1 MKTKY
6 ESERTAALIEEA
18 IAVLERLE
26 NAPKSPLMAFLPTKV
41 RRVARRTAKQLRKG
55 QLLPGHPNVHTPD
68 KLATYLEDASKRDEI
83 VERAGP
89 ELLRIGREIRRV
101 AAEEGQAAVNTFNA
115 IFNEGRSGRRSTA
128 PTANPGN
135 ATSA

>member
-26 NAPKSPLMAFLPTKV
+26 NAPESPLMTFLPTQG
-41 RRVARRTAKQLRKG
+41 RRVARRSAKQLRKA
-55 QLLPGHPNVHTPD
+55 QLQPAHPNVHTPD
-68 KLATYLEDASKRDEI
+68 QLATYYEDAAKRDEI

-101 AAEEGQAAVNTFNA
+101 AAEE
-115 IFNEGRSGRRSTA
+115 
-128 PTANPGN
+128 
-135 ATSA
+135 